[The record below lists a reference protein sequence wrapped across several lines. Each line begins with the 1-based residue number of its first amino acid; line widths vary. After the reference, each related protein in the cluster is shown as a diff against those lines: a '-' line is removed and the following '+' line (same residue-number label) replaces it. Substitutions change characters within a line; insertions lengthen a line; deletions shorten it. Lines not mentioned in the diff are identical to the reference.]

1 MLSHTSMIARR
12 VGSSCCDS
20 SSHERHPGA
29 SRMRPMTERRN
40 SRSAAAS
47 PGFAWNWLIRVMA
60 KQRRLEEEEPS
71 ECKGLLLSD
80 QNDGRA
86 ATRDLR
92 GVRERLFPARRGRAR
107 LERVERGKMHL
118 GDTVKR
124 GLALGRALNLG
135 RDELCLAGEFLHGH
149 RDVLILVE
157 SLERLHI
164 LRGWV
169 HHHQLD
175 RGHELLPSCFR
186 IETVSGAS
194 GKRWFGSPGSPRLD
208 GLVCSIDELTDWRR
222 DAYDAYHFRGEGY
235 GGHLPES
242 HTKASRALYKISPLR
257 ERTVTNAETTGVSS
271 RFVANRVR
279 NLPSMVMMPT

>member
-1 MLSHTSMIARR
+1 
-12 VGSSCCDS
+12 
-20 SSHERHPGA
+20 
-29 SRMRPMTERRN
+29 
-40 SRSAAAS
+40 
-47 PGFAWNWLIRVMA
+47 
-60 KQRRLEEEEPS
+60 
-71 ECKGLLLSD
+71 
-80 QNDGRA
+80 
-86 ATRDLR
+86 
-92 GVRERLFPARRGRAR
+92 
-107 LERVERGKMHL
+107 VERGKMHL

-124 GLALGRALNLG
+124 GLALGRALDLG
-135 RDELCLAGEFLHGH
+135 RDELCLAGEFFHGH

-194 GKRWFGSPGSPRLD
+194 VKRWFGSPRSPRLD
-208 GLVCSIDELTDWRR
+208 GMVCSIDEL
-222 DAYDAYHFRGEGY
+222 GEGH